1 MRYDERCPCRVY
13 RAERSVGALDAHASA
28 TRSLSG
34 TCQSECLDERWL
46 SGCASGGAGYSVES
60 SNMQIG
66 RSVYCRV
73 SPPDS
78 TRPSHWGGTPKPRVR
93 ACIGMVRSIYDSRE
107 SSIYD
112 SRGRPRHET
121 SDSHETRE
129 SVRRG
134 VRHAPPAR
142 PVAPPIGGLDPRLTY
157 GQIAL
162 PQRHSTA
169 RHCAVNRAAHPCT
182 GRAAS
187 CPSSRLA
194 QTSGTPGIQ

>member
-1 MRYDERCPCRVY
+1 MTKDARVESIEQRDPWARWTLASDGPNLGLVRGKD

-60 SNMQIG
+60 
-66 RSVYCRV
+66 
-73 SPPDS
+73 
-78 TRPSHWGGTPKPRVR
+78 R
-93 ACIGMVRSIYDSRE
+93 AKAQYN
-107 SSIYD
+107 
-112 SRGRPRHET
+112 SRGRPSTRRVTLTRH
-121 SDSHETRE
+121 E